1 MSNHPNTD
9 TAGSGSPKRLLI
21 LTVCLAALVA
31 IGLATLLVNVAQHK
45 QEAKTPFFKTVELTN
60 STEDPATWGKNFPL
74 QYDQD
79 KRNVEMKATKYGG
92 SEPVAHTPTTDD
104 PRAVV
109 TRSKLEQDPRLK
121 MMWAGYAFS
130 KDYRE
135 RRGHGFMLEDQTY
148 TERQK
153 VVKQPGTCLNCH
165 ASLYTTYM
173 KLGDGDLTKG
183 FEKVNQMPYFDARK
197 LVTHPVACIDCHDP
211 QSMEL
216 RITRPAFIEG
226 IRALKASQGIQ
237 DFDVNKMAT
246 HQEMRSYVCAQC
258 HVEYYFKGT
267 EKRLVFPWV
276 KGLKMEQI
284 VAYYDEEKFKDWV
297 HADTG
302 APMLKAQ
309 HPEFEMWSQGIHARS
324 EVTCSDCHMPY
335 KREGA
340 LKVSDHHIQS
350 PLLDVNRSCQTCH
363 RWPEN
368 ELKARVEQI
377 QDRFVNLRSVAMDS
391 LMDLIGDIKTAKN
404 AGASDAD
411 LAAARDF
418 QRKAS
423 YYIDMVQSDNSAGF
437 HAPQEEVRVLAD
449 AINFCREGQLALR
462 TTVNVNV
469 KRAAVS
475 GSAPQGGK

>member
-1 MSNHPNTD
+1 MSNHPTTD
-9 TAGSGSPKRLLI
+9 TAGNPSNKRLLV
-21 LTVCLAALVA
+21 LTICVAALVA
-31 IGLATLLVNVAQHK
+31 VGIATLLVNVAQHK
-45 QEAKTPFFKTVELTN
+45 QEAKIPFFKSVELTN
-60 STEDPATWGKNFPL
+60 TTEDPSTWGKDFPL

-92 SEPVAHTPTTDD
+92 SEPVAHTATTDD
-104 PRAVV
+104 PRTVV

-121 MMWAGYAFS
+121 VMWAGYAFS

-135 RRGHGFMLEDQTY
+135 RRGHAFMLEDQTY

-153 VVKQPGTCLNCH
+153 VVKQPGTCINCH

-173 KLGDGDLTKG
+173 KLGDGDLIKG
-183 FEKVNQMPYFDARK
+183 FEKVNQMPYFEARK
-197 LVTHPVACIDCHDP
+197 LVSHPVACIDCHDP

-226 IRALKASQGIQ
+226 IRALKASQGIP

-258 HVEYYFKGT
+258 HVEYYFKGA
-267 EKRLVFPWV
+267 EKRLVFPWA
-276 KGLKMEQI
+276 KGLNMEQI

-324 EVTCSDCHMPY
+324 DVTCADCHMPY

-350 PLLDVNRSCQTCH
+350 PLLEINRSCQTCH
-363 RWPEN
+363 RWPES

-391 LMDLIGDIKTAKN
+391 LMDLIADIKTAKN
-404 AGASDAD
+404 AGATDAD
-411 LAAARDF
+411 LAVARDF

-462 TTVNVNV
+462 TTVNANV
-469 KRAAVS
+469 KRAAVA
-475 GSAPQGGK
+475 GVPQGGN